1 MLLLNV
7 NHHISLVTLLMS
19 VYITSCGFDWLM
31 YKRKA
36 KQFYFV
42 CTSEEEL
49 KHFTAFHKPIVFFIT
64 LLASLIGLHFQVL
77 GVSPLEKHFT
87 IILLFIMDIIV
98 YTIAYMRINL
108 QPHNKE
114 YLPILRWIC
123 LISGIIACE
132 LLVAIL
138 TSLFWLFIIN
148 FCAILIVEILRLCH
162 QNIYQLLSQIQDW
175 FQQLFQSIRLK
186 AFQAFS
192 SNHGT
197 TEWTI
202 STNHGTMEAKDM
214 DTQMTDAA

>member
-1 MLLLNV
+1 MELQRSAGSELHPSD
-7 NHHISLVTLLMS
+7 HHQRFVSNLMS

-64 LLASLIGLHFQVL
+64 LLASLVGLHFQVL
-77 GVSPLEKHFT
+77 GISPLKKHFT

-114 YLPILRWIC
+114 YLPILWWIWRD
-123 LISGIIACE
+123 LARH
-132 LLVAIL
+132 
-138 TSLFWLFIIN
+138 
-148 FCAILIVEILRLCH
+148 IVSNWRRTRGRCGKNRNDH
-162 QNIYQLLSQIQDW
+162 
-175 FQQLFQSIRLK
+175 
-186 AFQAFS
+186 FS
-192 SNHGT
+192 SGRHVPHGD
-197 TEWTI
+197 
-202 STNHGTMEAKDM
+202 G
-214 DTQMTDAA
+214 

>member
-1 MLLLNV
+1 
-7 NHHISLVTLLMS
+7 
-19 VYITSCGFDWLM
+19 M

-42 CTSEEEL
+42 CTSEEEP
-49 KHFTAFHKPIVFFIT
+49 KHFTAFHKPFFFFIT

-77 GVSPLEKHFT
+77 GISPLKKHFT

-108 QPHNKE
+108 HPHNNE
-114 YLPILRWIC
+114 YLPILWWIC

-148 FCAILIVEILRLCH
+148 LCAILIEEILRLWY
-162 QNIYQLLSQIQDW
+162 QNIYQLLCQIQDW
-175 FQQLFQSIRLK
+175 FQQLFQSIRLT
-186 AFQAFS
+186 ASQAFS
-192 SNHGT
+192 SNDGT
-197 TEWTI
+197 TEPTI
-202 STNHGTMEAKDM
+202 SSNHGTMEAEDI
-214 DTQMTDAA
+214 DTQMIDAA